1 MGKQANYI
9 TKIEIGALWNGGKR
23 IAWNLKPDVNILSGV
38 NGIGKSTIL
47 NMVVR
52 SIEANSD
59 RALSRK
65 AVPGVT
71 LGVSPE
77 DATFIKFDFIRSFD
91 RQLVQQEV
99 AEKIAEKD
107 VRSELDFQIYTLQR
121 RYLDYQVKIGNRII
135 KMLTTGGEA
144 DKQKA
149 TEISRPR
156 TLFNDIIDELFLETD
171 KTIIRDSN
179 EICFRQ
185 NGERLSPYKLSSGE
199 KQILIILLTA
209 LVEDNERYV
218 LFMDEPEI
226 SLHIEWQQR
235 LIELIRQLNPN
246 AQIILTTHSPAM
258 IMNGWVDA
266 VTEVSDIAQ

>member
-1 MGKQANYI
+1 MEKQANFI
-9 TKIEIGALWNGGKR
+9 TKIEIGALWNGGKH

-47 NMVVR
+47 NKVVR
-52 SIEANSD
+52 SIEINSD

-65 AVPGVT
+65 AVPGVK
-71 LGVSPE
+71 LGLSPE
-77 DATFIKFDFIRSFD
+77 DATFVKFDFIRSFD

-99 AEKIAEKD
+99 ADKIADKD

-121 RYLDYQVKIGNRII
+121 RYLDYQVNIGNRII
-135 KMLTTGGEA
+135 KLLTEGTEESTR
-144 DKQKA
+144 KA
-149 TEISRPR
+149 TEVSHPKKQ
-156 TLFNDIIDELFLETD
+156 FNDIIDSLFVETG

-179 EICFRQ
+179 DICFMQ
-185 NGERLSPYKLSSGE
+185 NGEKLSPYKLSAGE

-226 SLHIEWQQR
+226 SLHIEWQQK
-235 LIELIRQLNPN
+235 LIELIRELNPN

-266 VTEVSDIAQ
+266 VTEVSDIAK